1 MIAATIDENYERIRD
16 DLVSRGLTYD
26 RLMDDV
32 LDHVC
37 CMVEEFMSHGKD
49 FEASYD
55 QVLETIGEKSLT
67 EIQHQTLLNLDKK
80 YQRMKNFTYVFGLT
94 SAIVTIVGSLFKK
107 MHWPGAGILITVG
120 MMLIVFVFLP
130 LYFIT
135 NYKEDA
141 EKKSPIY
148 AIVGYL
154 TLALLLVGAV
164 FKIMH
169 WPGASMV
176 IYASIG
182 FLLIGFV
189 PLYVVNV
196 FQKSGKE
203 KANLPYIVMLLVGVS
218 IVMLFSNVNM
228 SKNVLDTYMEEAVAN
243 EHRVEEVQLR
253 TTKLMNWAQD
263 STYKD
268 KLQTITKIHDQA
280 RGLQVMITEMQEGM
294 KVFVGEPGTP
304 IAGLMAK
311 DNRVAGREGIVDN
324 GSGHNFAVES
334 KKFREMLMELIK
346 DPVTKTQVEDHLEFT
361 SKVMPFEYGVRDV
374 KDDPLMKNYFK
385 LTDASKGI
393 ALAEYVAIADL
404 LHN

>member
-1 MIAATIDENYERIRD
+1 MIAATIDDNYERIRD

-49 FEASYD
+49 FETSYD

-169 WPGASMV
+169 WPGAGMV
-176 IYASIG
+176 IYASVG

-203 KANLPYIVMLLVGVS
+203 KANLPYIVMLLVGIS
-218 IVMLFSNVNM
+218 IVMLFSNINM
-228 SKNVLDTYMEEAVAN
+228 SKNVLDAYMEESIAN
-243 EHRVEEVQLR
+243 EQRVEEVQLR

-268 KLQTITKIHDQA
+268 KLQTIIKIHDQA

-294 KVFVGEPGTP
+294 KVFVNEPGIQ
-304 IAGLMAK
+304 IADLKAK
-311 DNRVAGREGIVDN
+311 DNRVAGREAIVDN

-334 KKFREMLMELIK
+334 KKFREMLLELIK
-346 DPVTKTQVEDHLEFT
+346 DPVTISQVEDHLEFT
-361 SKVMPFEYGVRDV
+361 SKVWSFEYGVKDV
-374 KDDPLMKNYFK
+374 KDNPLMKNYFK

>member
-1 MIAATIDENYERIRD
+1 
-16 DLVSRGLTYD
+16 
-26 RLMDDV
+26 
-32 LDHVC
+32 
-37 CMVEEFMSHGKD
+37 MVEEFMSHGKD
-49 FEASYD
+49 FETSYD
-55 QVLETIGEKSLT
+55 QVLETIGEKSLP

-80 YQRMKNFTYVFGLT
+80 FQRMKNFTYVFGLT

-120 MMLIVFVFLP
+120 MILIVFVFLP

-135 NYKEDA
+135 SYKEQA

-154 TLALLLVGAV
+154 TLALLLAGAV

-169 WPGASMV
+169 WPGAGMM

-189 PLYVVNV
+189 PLYVVNI

-203 KANLPYIVMLLVGVS
+203 KTNLPYIVMLLVGIS
-218 IVMLFSNVNM
+218 IVMLFSNINM
-228 SKNVLDTYMEEAVAN
+228 SKDVLDAYMEEAIAN
-243 EHRVEEVQLR
+243 ENRVEEVQLR

-263 STYKD
+263 STPNI
-268 KLQTITKIHDQA
+268 KLQTMTKIHDQA

-294 KVFVGEPGTP
+294 KVFVNEPGIQ
-304 IAGLMAK
+304 IADLKAK
-311 DNRVAGREGIVDN
+311 DNRGAGREAIVDN

-334 KKFREMLMELIK
+334 KKFREMLLELIK
-346 DPVTKTQVEDHLEFT
+346 DPLTKSQVEDHLEFT
-361 SKVMPFEYGVRDV
+361 SKVWSFEYGVRDV

-393 ALAEYVAIADL
+393 ALSEYLAIAYL
-404 LHN
+404 LYN

>member
-169 WPGASMV
+169 WPGAGMV
-176 IYASIG
+176 IYASVG

-203 KANLPYIVMLLVGVS
+203 KANLPYIVMLLVGIS
-218 IVMLFSNVNM
+218 IVMLFSNINM
-228 SKNVLDTYMEEAVAN
+228 SKNVLDAYMEEAIAN
-243 EHRVEEVQLR
+243 EQRVEEVQLR

-280 RGLQVMITEMQEGM
+280 RGLQVMINEMQEGM
-294 KVFVGEPGTP
+294 KVFVNEPGIQ
-304 IAGLMAK
+304 IADLQAK
-311 DNRVAGREGIVDN
+311 DNRGAGREAIVDN

-334 KKFREMLMELIK
+334 KKFREMLLELIK
-346 DPVTKTQVEDHLEFT
+346 DPVPKSQVEDHLEFT
-361 SKVMPFEYGVRDV
+361 SKVWSFEYGVKDV

>member
-1 MIAATIDENYERIRD
+1 
-16 DLVSRGLTYD
+16 
-26 RLMDDV
+26 
-32 LDHVC
+32 
-37 CMVEEFMSHGKD
+37 MSHGND
-49 FEASYD
+49 FETSYD
-55 QVLETIGEKSLT
+55 QVLETIGEKRLP

-80 YQRMKNFTYVFGLT
+80 FQHMKNFTYVFGLT

-135 NYKEDA
+135 NYKEQT

-164 FKIMH
+164 FKIQH

-203 KANLPYIVMLLVGVS
+203 KANLPYIVMLLVGIS

-228 SKNVLDTYMEEAVAN
+228 SKNVLDTYVEEAIAN
-243 EHRVEEVQLR
+243 EHSVEEVQLR
-253 TTKLMNWAQD
+253 TTKLINWAQD
-263 STYKD
+263 STYQD
-268 KLQTITKIHDQA
+268 KLQNITKIHDQA
-280 RGLQVMITEMQEGM
+280 RGLQVMISEMQEGM
-294 KVFVGEPGTP
+294 KVFVNEPG
-304 IAGLMAK
+304 IAIADLADK
-311 DNRVAGREGIVDN
+311 DNRGAGREAIVDN

-346 DPVTKTQVEDHLEFT
+346 DPVSKSQVEDHLEFT
-361 SKVMPFEYGVRDV
+361 SKVWSFEYGVKDV
-374 KDDPLMKNYFK
+374 SDVPLVKNYYK
-385 LTDASKGI
+385 LSDASKGI
-393 ALAEYVAIADL
+393 ALSEYVSIAYL

>member
-1 MIAATIDENYERIRD
+1 MIAATIDDHYERIRD

-26 RLMDDV
+26 RLIDDV

-37 CMVEEFMSHGKD
+37 CMVEEFMSNGND
-49 FEASYD
+49 FETSYD
-55 QVLETIGEKSLT
+55 QVLETIGEKRLP

-80 YQRMKNFTYVFGLT
+80 FQRMKNFTYVFGLT

-135 NYKEDA
+135 NHKEQV
-141 EKKSPIY
+141 ERKNPVY

-154 TLALLLVGAV
+154 TIALLLVGAV
-164 FKIMH
+164 FKIQH
-169 WPGASMV
+169 WPGANMV

-189 PLYVVNV
+189 PLYVVNA

-203 KANLPYIVMLLVGVS
+203 KANLPYIVMLLVGIS

-228 SKNVLDTYMEEAVAN
+228 SKNVLDTYMEEAIAN

-253 TTKLMNWAQD
+253 TTKLINWAQD
-263 STYKD
+263 SAYQD

-280 RGLQVMITEMQEGM
+280 RGLQVMIAEMQEGM
-294 KVFVGEPGTP
+294 KVFVNESGTP
-304 IAGLMAK
+304 IADLMAK
-311 DNRVAGREGIVDN
+311 DNRGAGREAIVDN

-334 KKFREMLMELIK
+334 KKLREMLLELIK

-361 SKVMPFEYGVRDV
+361 SKVMPFEYGVKDV
-374 KDDPLMKNYFK
+374 ENDPLIKNYFK

-393 ALAEYVAIADL
+393 ALSEYVSIAYL